1 MRLAAKPIA
10 PVMTEAAR
18 PISAGVSSV
27 VTSHATPARPAN
39 ISQLDSTDAVPPLSA
54 RRCGVG
60 QSISRS
66 LSRTGDY
73 TQPVTAKNDQPV
85 QDGDSAALS
94 VEQVRRLAALSHLA
108 PPPEQIEGLRRDLG
122 AVLGYAEC
130 LARAPLDGLEP
141 MIRPVEDA
149 NRLDEDEPGETL
161 DRSVLGE
168 IAPDGGRAFD
178 GTFIRVP
185 RVIDGGDGGGG
196 GS

>member
-1 MRLAAKPIA
+1 MALKIRLARGGSKK
-10 PVMTEAAR
+10 R
-18 PISAGVSSV
+18 PYYRIV
-27 VTSHATPARPAN
+27 VA
-39 ISQLDSTDAVPPLSA
+39 D
-54 RRCGVG
+54 
-60 QSISRS
+60 
-66 LSRTGDY
+66 
-73 TQPVTAKNDQPV
+73 
-85 QDGDSAALS
+85 
-94 VEQVRRLAALSHLA
+94 
-108 PPPEQIEGLRRDLG
+108 
-122 AVLGYAEC
+122 
-130 LARAPLDGLEP
+130 ARAPRDGLEP